1 MCSSVD
7 ELQFIADLA
16 IEHDLIVITDEVY
29 EHLVF
34 DDTVHIPWRRCRAC
48 ASAPR

>member
-1 MCSSVD
+1 M
-7 ELQFIADLA
+7 IADVA

-34 DDTVHIPWRRCRAC
+34 PGAGTSRWRRCPGWQ
-48 ASAPR
+48 SAR